1 MLKSKKDGGVK
12 WESPPDVDHM
22 QDFLRC
28 VRSREEPRANI
39 DAGYAHAVA
48 TTLANMA
55 YRNKCQMVYDHE
67 KMEMKKAT

>member
-1 MLKSKKDGGVK
+1 VQ

-28 VRSREEPRANI
+28 LRTREQPRGNI
-39 DAGYAHAVA
+39 DAGYAHSVA

-55 YRNKCQMVYDHE
+55 FRNQCRMVYDHQTRV
-67 KMEMKKAT
+67 MKKAV